1 MEDSKL
7 LEYRVNEHDVE
18 LKEHAQALR
27 RQGTD
32 IIKLTESI
40 DNLTKSL
47 QTTMSVVKWF
57 IGVFVVEF
65 IGFFFYVIQTLI

>member
-1 MEDSKL
+1 MEDKI
-7 LEYRVNEHDVE
+7 LEYKVKEHDLE

-32 IIKLTESI
+32 IIKLTDSI
-40 DNLTKSL
+40 DGLTKSL

-65 IGFFFYVIQTLI
+65 IGFFFYMFQSLF

>member
-1 MEDSKL
+1 MEDKL
-7 LEYRVNEHDVE
+7 LEYKVKEHDLE

-32 IIKLTESI
+32 KIKLTDSI
-40 DNLTKSL
+40 DGLTKSL

-65 IGFFFYVIQTLI
+65 IGFFFYVVQTLI

>member
-1 MEDSKL
+1 MEDKL
-7 LEYRVNEHDVE
+7 LEYKVNEHDLE

-32 IIKLTESI
+32 IIKLTDSI
-40 DNLTKSL
+40 DGLTKSL
-47 QTTMSVVKWF
+47 QTTMSVVRWF

-65 IGFFFYVIQTLI
+65 IGFFFYMFQSLF

>member
-1 MEDSKL
+1 MEDKI
-7 LEYRVNEHDVE
+7 LEYKVNEHDLE

-32 IIKLTESI
+32 IIKLTDSI
-40 DNLTKSL
+40 DGLTKSL

-65 IGFFFYVIQTLI
+65 IGFFFYMFQSLF

>member
-1 MEDSKL
+1 MEDKL
-7 LEYRVNEHDVE
+7 LEYKVKEHDLE

-32 IIKLTESI
+32 IIKLTDSI
-40 DNLTKSL
+40 DGLTKSL

-65 IGFFFYVIQTLI
+65 IGFFFYVVQTLI

>member
-1 MEDSKL
+1 MEDKL
-7 LEYRVNEHDVE
+7 LEYKVNEHDLE

-32 IIKLTESI
+32 IIKLTDSI
-40 DNLTKSL
+40 DGLTKSL

-65 IGFFFYVIQTLI
+65 IGFFFYMFQSLF